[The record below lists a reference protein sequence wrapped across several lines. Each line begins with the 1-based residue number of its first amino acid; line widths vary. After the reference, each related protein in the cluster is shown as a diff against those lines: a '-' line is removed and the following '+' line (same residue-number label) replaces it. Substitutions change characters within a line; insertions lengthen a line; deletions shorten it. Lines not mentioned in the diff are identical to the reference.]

1 MLVDSRSHH
10 RITYRIMRKLLSLT
24 IVIFCCCSPALAA
37 NSPRAFGGVGIDGV
51 PRADGSIVVKQVVL
65 GGPAQQAGV
74 RPGDVI
80 TRIDGAP
87 TLGSNFKE
95 MVEHRL
101 RGQAGTPVELKVK
114 RPGNPKALTFRLVRR
129 QLALPGKQR

>member
-1 MLVDSRSHH
+1 MRTLVC
-10 RITYRIMRKLLSLT
+10 LF
-24 IVIFCCCSPALAA
+24 VILGFSTAAFAA
-37 NSPRAFGGVGIDGV
+37 NSSRAFGGVGIDGA
-51 PRADGSIVVKQVVL
+51 PWADGSIVVKQVVL
-65 GGPAQQAGV
+65 GGPAEVAGI

-80 TRIDGAP
+80 TGIDGAP

-101 RGQAGTPVELKVK
+101 RGAAGTSVELKVR
-114 RPGNPKALTFRLVRR
+114 RPGNPKTLTFKLVRR